1 MNQWE
6 QEYQN
11 PQFLTLGTEPLSNV
25 RHFMK
30 WLRRK
35 QKVDTSDFVVLDNGC
50 GNGKNLKYI
59 VEEFAES
66 GTGYDISETAI
77 VTARELSQGLPIQY
91 FTQSFTDE
99 LPVSD
104 NSIDLALDITASHV
118 LSESERVDYTAEL
131 VRKIKSGGYLFLR
144 TLCLE
149 GDKNAKNLIKQ
160 FPGKNNQSYI
170 LPGTGIEETVFTWQN
185 IVDVYEKDFT
195 ILFHEKTTGYQKW
208 GNQSYK
214 RNYWIV
220 YLQKK

>member
-77 VTARELSQGLPIQY
+77 VTARQLSQGLPIQY

-118 LSESERVDYTAEL
+118 LSESERVGYIAEL
-131 VRKIKSGGYLFLR
+131 TRKMKSDGYLFLR

-149 GDKNAKNLIKQ
+149 GDQNAKKLIKQ
-160 FPGKNNQSYI
+160 FPGKSNQSYV
-170 LPGTGIEETVFTWQN
+170 LPGTGIEERVFTWQN

-208 GNQSYK
+208 ANQSYK

>member
-1 MNQWE
+1 MNRWE

-11 PQFLTLGTEPLSNV
+11 PQFLTLGTEPLSDV

-66 GTGYDISETAI
+66 GVGYDISETAI
-77 VTARELSQGLPIQY
+77 IAARELSQGLPIKY
-91 FTQSFTDE
+91 LTQSFTDE
-99 LPVSD
+99 LPAPD
-104 NSIDLALDITASHV
+104 NSIDLALDITASHI
-118 LSESERVDYTAEL
+118 LNNRERVDYIAQL
-131 VRKIKSGGYLFLR
+131 ARKMKSGGYLFLR

-149 GDKNAKNLIKQ
+149 GDQNAKNLIKQ
-160 FPGKNNQSYI
+160 FPGKNNQSYV

-185 IVDVYEKDFT
+185 IIDLYEKDFT

-208 GNQSYK
+208 ANQSYK
-214 RNYWIV
+214 RNYLIV

>member
-1 MNQWE
+1 MNHWE
-6 QEYQN
+6 QEYQD
-11 PQFLTLGTEPLSNV
+11 PKFLTLGTEPLSDV

-35 QKVDTSDFVVLDNGC
+35 QKIDTTDFVVLDCGC

-59 VEEFAES
+59 VEQYANS
-66 GTGYDISETAI
+66 GIGYDISETAI
-77 VTARELSQGLPIQY
+77 STAQELSQGLSIKY
-91 FTQSFTDE
+91 YVQSFADP
-99 LPVSD
+99 LPVAG
-104 NSIDLALDITASHV
+104 NSIDLALDVTASHV
-118 LSESERVDYTAEL
+118 LPQSERSYYISEL
-131 VRKIKSGGYLFLR
+131 ARKIKSGGYLFLR

-149 GDKNAKNLIKQ
+149 GDQNAKKLIKQ
-160 FPGKNNQSYI
+160 FPGNNSQSYV

-185 IVDVYEKDFT
+185 ILDMYGTDFE

-208 GNQSYK
+208 NNQSYK